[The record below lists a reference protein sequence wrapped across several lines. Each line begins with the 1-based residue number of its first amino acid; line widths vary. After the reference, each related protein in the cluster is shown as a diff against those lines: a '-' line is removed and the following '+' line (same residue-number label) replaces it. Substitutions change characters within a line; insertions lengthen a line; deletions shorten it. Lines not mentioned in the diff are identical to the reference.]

1 MDLSIV
7 VPCFNEEQGL
17 PRLHEALGAV
27 LPGLAER
34 YEIILVDD
42 GSDDGT
48 LQQARRLCL
57 QDSSVHYVS
66 LSRNFGKEAALVAG
80 LRRARGSRVAVLDA
94 DLQHPPELL
103 ERMGELLDAG
113 YDQAVAR
120 RDRRGDPRSR
130 AVLSRVYYWLV
141 GRFVDVPL
149 RDGVGDFRMLSRA
162 AVDAVL
168 ALPESNRFSKG
179 LFSWVGFPTATVPY
193 GNVPRAAGTSRWSVG
208 KLVNYGLDGLLSF
221 NTRPLRAA
229 VYAGLLI
236 SALAFGYAG
245 YVLVDAL
252 VNGVRVPGY
261 TTLVTGV
268 IGFGGVQLL
277 LLGIVGEYLGRI
289 YCETKRRPLYLVKDS
304 DGQAGAPVG
313 EAVGEAGNNRPLAAR
328 AS

>member
-17 PRLHEALGAV
+17 PRLHEALRAV
-27 LPGLAER
+27 LPGLAEH

-48 LQQARRLCL
+48 LEQARQLCRR
-57 QDSSVHYVS
+57 DSCVHYVA

-80 LRRARGSRVAVLDA
+80 LRRARGDRVAVLDA

-103 ERMGELLDAG
+103 TRMRDLLDAG

-120 RDRRGDPRSR
+120 RDRRGDPKSR
-130 AVLSRVYYWLV
+130 AWLSRAYYWVV

-149 RDGVGDFRMLSRA
+149 RDGVGDFRMLSRR

-168 ALPESNRFSKG
+168 ALPENNRFSKG
-179 LFSWVGFPTATVPY
+179 LFSWIGFPTATVSY
-193 GNVPRAAGTSRWSVG
+193 ANVPRSCGSSGWSVG

-229 VYAGLLI
+229 VYAGIVVTVL
-236 SALAFGYAG
+236 SFGYAAF
-245 YVLVDAL
+245 VLGDAL
-252 VNGVRVPGY
+252 INGVRVPGY
-261 TTLVTGV
+261 TTLLTGV

-289 YCETKRRPLYLVKDS
+289 YAETKRRPLYVVRDS
-304 DGQAGAPVG
+304 DAQLGTRFG
-313 EAVGEAGNNRPLAAR
+313 ENGRALTAR

>member
-1 MDLSIV
+1 MDLSVV

-17 PRLHEALGAV
+17 ERLYEALVGV
-27 LPGLAER
+27 LPGLADS

-42 GSDDGT
+42 GSEDST
-48 LQQARRLCL
+48 LVRAQRLCL
-57 QDSSVHYVS
+57 RDKSVHYVA

-80 LRRARGSRVAVLDA
+80 LRRARGDRVAVLDA

-103 ERMGELLDAG
+103 RRMKDLLDAG
-113 YDQAVAR
+113 YDQAVAQ
-120 RDRRGDPRSR
+120 RDRRGDPTTR
-130 AVLSRVYYWLV
+130 ALLSTMYYWCV

-149 RDGVGDFRMLSRA
+149 RDGVGDFRMLSRK

-168 ALPESNRFSKG
+168 ALPENNRFSKG
-179 LFSWVGFPTATVPY
+179 LFSWIGFPTATVSY
-193 GNVPRAAGTSRWSVG
+193 SNVPRTNGVSRWSVG

-229 VYAGLLI
+229 VYAGVMI
-236 SALAFGYAG
+236 SLFAFGYAG
-245 YVLVDAL
+245 FVVVQAL
-252 VNGVRVPGY
+252 LGSVQAPGY
-261 TTLVTGV
+261 TTLVVGI

-289 YCETKRRPLYLVKDS
+289 YCETKQRPLYVVKDS
-304 DGQAGAPVG
+304 DRESSVPAEEIA
-313 EAVGEAGNNRPLAAR
+313 RPLAAR

>member
-179 LFSWVGFPTATVPY
+179 LFSWIGFPTATVAY
-193 GNVPRAAGTSRWSVG
+193 GNVPRSCGRSGWSVG

-229 VYAGLLI
+229 VYAGIMI
-236 SALAFGYAG
+236 SALSFGYAG
-245 YVLVDAL
+245 FVLVDAL
-252 VNGVRVPGY
+252 INGVRVPGY

-268 IGFGGVQLL
+268 VGFGGVQLL

-289 YCETKRRPLYLVKDS
+289 YAETKRRPLYVVKDT
-304 DGQAGAPVG
+304 DLERGQRFGDNGRA
-313 EAVGEAGNNRPLAAR
+313 LTAR

>member
-7 VPCFNEEQGL
+7 VPCFNEERGL
-17 PRLHEALGAV
+17 QRLHEALGAV
-27 LPGLAER
+27 LPEIAQS

-42 GSDDGT
+42 GSEDGT
-48 LQQARRLCL
+48 LVRAQQLCL
-57 QDSSVHYVS
+57 KDAAVHYVA

-80 LRRARGSRVAVLDA
+80 LRRASGDRVAVLDA

-103 ERMGELLDAG
+103 ARMMDLLDSG

-120 RDRRGDPRSR
+120 RDRHGDPPARSL
-130 AVLSRVYYWLV
+130 LSTMYYSLV
-141 GRFVDVPL
+141 GRLVDVPL
-149 RDGVGDFRMLSRA
+149 RDGVGDFRMLSRR
-162 AVDAVL
+162 AVEAVL